1 MPVGSPGS
9 EGPANAIVISY
20 RRDDSAGSA
29 GRLYDNLCLH
39 FGKSKV
45 FMDVD
50 AIPVGAEFVEY
61 IVGIISNSDVLL
73 TVIGPHWQELKNESG
88 LRKLDDEKDVVRLE
102 IQTALAKQVQIVP
115 ILVDA
120 ARMPR
125 ADALPPS
132 IRDLATKNALEI
144 THRRF
149 ADGVAEL
156 VNVIETAIAAA
167 TRRRSLDHDPR
178 TRIAEIEKQKQLL
191 DEELERLRTRIAAE
205 IEAAE
210 QQLNEEYASG
220 RPSVDPRGLAEKPY
234 GAFLLYSHAA
244 DSHVAASLQ
253 HGLQTIAKPWHR
265 LRSIRVFRDASDLSA
280 TPGLWPALTQAL
292 NGSKYVVL
300 LASPAAASSAWVS
313 RDPDRANWRRDSL
326 GRSTGGL

>member
-1 MPVGSPGS
+1 MARPDNAEPGRRMPVGSPGS

-73 TVIGPHWQELKNESG
+73 TAIGPHWQELNNESG
-88 LRKLDDEKDVVRLE
+88 VRKLDDEKDVVRLE

-125 ADALPPS
+125 ADAQ
-132 IRDLATKNALEI
+132 
-144 THRRF
+144 
-149 ADGVAEL
+149 G
-156 VNVIETAIAAA
+156 
-167 TRRRSLDHDPR
+167 
-178 TRIAEIEKQKQLL
+178 
-191 DEELERLRTRIAAE
+191 
-205 IEAAE
+205 
-210 QQLNEEYASG
+210 
-220 RPSVDPRGLAEKPY
+220 
-234 GAFLLYSHAA
+234 
-244 DSHVAASLQ
+244 
-253 HGLQTIAKPWHR
+253 
-265 LRSIRVFRDASDLSA
+265 
-280 TPGLWPALTQAL
+280 
-292 NGSKYVVL
+292 
-300 LASPAAASSAWVS
+300 
-313 RDPDRANWRRDSL
+313 
-326 GRSTGGL
+326 